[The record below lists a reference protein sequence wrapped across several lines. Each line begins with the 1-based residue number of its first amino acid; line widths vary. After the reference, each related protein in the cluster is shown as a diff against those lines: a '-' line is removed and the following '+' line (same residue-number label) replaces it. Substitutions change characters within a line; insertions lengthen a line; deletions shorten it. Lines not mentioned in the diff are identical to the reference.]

1 MRAVAREHRIPVFDL
16 GRLACVGVYLDVL
29 EAGTVRVGD
38 PIALEEASKSRPPV
52 LGHTATSRVW

>member
-1 MRAVAREHRIPVFDL
+1 VVPTLGHDKLPPDPGIMRAVAREHRIQVFDL

-38 PIALEEASKSRPPV
+38 PIALEDSA
-52 LGHTATSRVW
+52 